1 MKLSNVS
8 TLKLPGSQI
17 IWDKFF
23 GYNVSLIS
31 GFSCPWS
38 IPSNMT
44 HGGKIIHR
52 CVLLPRARS
61 QSPILIFSLEIL
73 RVQIFLVFIKKF
85 REKVVKDYTSL
96 DSFYW
101 IFVVLSNRL
110 PQDPKSTGHYAK
122 GILHNSTCSWSS
134 VKIIITI
141 LAVQRLQFEVVKPT
155 VSYQCAVISQI
166 SFTMLGCF
174 QGWQL
179 RID

>member
-85 REKVVKDYTSL
+85 QEKVVKDYTSL

-155 VSYQCAVISQI
+155 VS
-166 SFTMLGCF
+166 
-174 QGWQL
+174 
-179 RID
+179 